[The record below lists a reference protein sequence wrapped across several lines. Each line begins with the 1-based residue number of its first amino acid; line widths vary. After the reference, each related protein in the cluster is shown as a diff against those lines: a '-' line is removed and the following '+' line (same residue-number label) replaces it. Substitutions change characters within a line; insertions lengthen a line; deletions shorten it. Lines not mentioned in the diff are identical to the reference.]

1 MKKMKTGEETP
12 YKDRDGKAI
21 KVHSYVADATGARY
35 YINSACQ
42 AVPVGEGAAVP
53 LDELVNDKELGV
65 RLLSAAEVS
74 KLETER
80 SATTRETPSA
90 KQARIDKKNDAA
102 AVRATKDAAAG
113 KEEEE
118 EEVTADDVKKE
129 LEMIVKMMPD
139 EMLADE
145 LKRRGYILQG
155 IKINIKRI

>member
-1 MKKMKTGEETP
+1 MSKMKTGEETP

-53 LDELVNDKELGV
+53 LEELVNDKELGV
-65 RLLSAAEVS
+65 RLLSAAEVG

-80 SATTRETPSA
+80 SATTRETPAA

-118 EEVTADDVKKE
+118 ATDDDIRKD
-129 LEMIVKMMPD
+129 LEMIVKLMPD

>member
-1 MKKMKTGEETP
+1 MKKMQTGEETP

-53 LDELVNDKELGV
+53 LEELVNDKELGV
-65 RLLSAAEVS
+65 RLLSAAEVG

-80 SATTRETPSA
+80 SATTRETPAA

-118 EEVTADDVKKE
+118 ETDDDVKKD
-129 LEMIVKMMPD
+129 LEMIVKLMPD

>member
-1 MKKMKTGEETP
+1 MKKLKTGEETP

-21 KVHSYVADATGARY
+21 KVHAYVADATGARY

-53 LDELVNDKELGV
+53 LEELVNDKELGV

-90 KQARIDKKNDAA
+90 KQAAIDKKNDKEAA
-102 AVRATKDAAAG
+102 RLTKDAQDG
-113 KEEEE
+113 KKVEEEITE
-118 EEVTADDVKKE
+118 DDVRSE
-129 LEMIVKMMPD
+129 LQTLVKFMPD

>member
-1 MKKMKTGEETP
+1 MSKMKTGEETP

-53 LDELVNDKELGV
+53 LEELVNDKELGV
-65 RLLSAAEVS
+65 RLLSAAEVC

-80 SATTRETPSA
+80 SATTRETPAA

-118 EEVTADDVKKE
+118 VTADDVKKE
-129 LEMIVKMMPD
+129 LEMIVKLMPD

>member
-1 MKKMKTGEETP
+1 MSKMKTGEETP

-42 AVPVGEGAAVP
+42 AVPVGDGAAVP
-53 LDELVNDKELGV
+53 LEELVNDQELGV
-65 RLLSAAEVS
+65 RLLSAAEVC

-80 SATTRETPSA
+80 SATTRETPAA

-118 EEVTADDVKKE
+118 VTADDVKKE
-129 LEMIVKMMPD
+129 LEMIVKLMPD

>member
-1 MKKMKTGEETP
+1 MKKLKTGEETP

-53 LDELVNDKELGV
+53 LEELVNDKELGV
-65 RLLSAAEVS
+65 RLLSAAEVC

-80 SATTRETPSA
+80 SATTRQTPAA

-118 EEVTADDVKKE
+118 VTADDVKKE
-129 LEMIVKMMPD
+129 LEMIVKLMPD

>member
-42 AVPVGEGAAVP
+42 AVHVGEGAAVP
-53 LDELVNDKELGV
+53 LEELVNDKELGV
-65 RLLSAAEVS
+65 RLLSAAEVG
-74 KLETER
+74 KLESER
-80 SATTRETPSA
+80 SASTRETPAA
-90 KQARIDKKNDAA
+90 KQARIDKKNDEEAA
-102 AVRATKDAAAG
+102 RATKDAAAG
-113 KEEEE
+113 KKE
-118 EEVTADDVKKE
+118 EEVTADDAMKE
-129 LEMIVKMMPD
+129 LEMIVKLMPD

-145 LKRRGYILQG
+145 LKRRGYMLQG

>member
-1 MKKMKTGEETP
+1 MKKMQTGEETP

-53 LDELVNDKELGV
+53 LEELVNDKELGV
-65 RLLSAAEVS
+65 RLLSAAEVV

-80 SATTRETPSA
+80 SATTRETPAA

-118 EEVTADDVKKE
+118 VTADDVKKE
-129 LEMIVKMMPD
+129 LEMIVKLMPD

>member
-1 MKKMKTGEETP
+1 MSKMKTGEETP

-42 AVPVGEGAAVP
+42 AVPVGEGAAAP
-53 LDELVNDKELGV
+53 LEELVNDKELGV
-65 RLLSAAEVS
+65 RLLSAAEVV
-74 KLETER
+74 KLESER
-80 SATTRETPSA
+80 SATTRETPAA

-102 AVRATKDAAAG
+102 AVRATKDAAVG
-113 KEEEE
+113 KEE

-129 LEMIVKMMPD
+129 LEMIVKLMPD

>member
-53 LDELVNDKELGV
+53 LEELVNDKELGV
-65 RLLSAAEVS
+65 RLLSAAEVV

-80 SATTRETPSA
+80 SATTRETPAA
-90 KQARIDKKNDAA
+90 KQAAIDKKNDKEAA
-102 AVRATKDAAAG
+102 RLTKVAQDG
-113 KEEEE
+113 KKVEEEITE
-118 EEVTADDVKKE
+118 DDVRSE
-129 LEMIVKMMPD
+129 LQTLLKFMPD

>member
-1 MKKMKTGEETP
+1 MKKMQTGEETP

-53 LDELVNDKELGV
+53 LEELVNDKELGV
-65 RLLSAAEVS
+65 RLLSAAEVG

-80 SATTRETPSA
+80 SATTRETPAA
-90 KQARIDKKNDAA
+90 KQARIDKKNDEA

-118 EEVTADDVKKE
+118 ETDDDIKND
-129 LEMIVKMMPD
+129 LEMIVKLMPD

>member
-1 MKKMKTGEETP
+1 MKKMQTGEETP

-53 LDELVNDKELGV
+53 LEELVNDKELGV
-65 RLLSAAEVS
+65 RLLSAAEVG

-80 SATTRETPSA
+80 SASTRETPAA
-90 KQARIDKKNDAA
+90 KQASIDKKNDAE

-118 EEVTADDVKKE
+118 ATDDDIRKD
-129 LEMIVKMMPD
+129 LEMIVKLMPD

>member
-1 MKKMKTGEETP
+1 MKKLKTGEETP

-53 LDELVNDKELGV
+53 LEELVNDKELGV
-65 RLLSAAEVS
+65 RLLSAAEVC

-80 SATTRETPSA
+80 SATTRETPAA

-118 EEVTADDVKKE
+118 ATDDDIKKD
-129 LEMIVKMMPD
+129 LEMIVKLMPD

>member
-1 MKKMKTGEETP
+1 MKSRKTGEETP

-53 LDELVNDKELGV
+53 LEELVNDKELGV
-65 RLLSAAEVS
+65 RVLSAAEVG
-74 KLETER
+74 KLESER
-80 SATTRETPSA
+80 SATSRETPSA
-90 KQARIDKKNDAA
+90 KQQQIDAKNDEEAA
-102 AVRATKDAAAG
+102 KRTRLAKEG
-113 KEEEE
+113 KLEITEE
-118 EEVTADDVKKE
+118 DIKSE
-129 LEMIVKMMPD
+129 LQMILKLMPD

-145 LKRRGYILQG
+145 LKRRGYMLQA

>member
-1 MKKMKTGEETP
+1 MKKMQTGEETP

-35 YINSACQ
+35 FINSACQ

-53 LDELVNDKELGV
+53 LEELVNDKELGV
-65 RLLSAAEVS
+65 RLLSAAEVG

-80 SATTRETPSA
+80 SATTRETPAA
-90 KQARIDKKNDAA
+90 KQARIDKKNDEEAA
-102 AVRATKDAAAG
+102 RATKDAAAG

-118 EEVTADDVKKE
+118 ATDDDIKKD
-129 LEMIVKMMPD
+129 LEMIVKLMPD

>member
-1 MKKMKTGEETP
+1 MSKMKTGEETP

-53 LDELVNDKELGV
+53 LEELVNDKELGV
-65 RLLSAAEVS
+65 RLLSAAEVC

-80 SATTRETPSA
+80 SATTRETPAA

-118 EEVTADDVKKE
+118 VTADDVKKE
-129 LEMIVKMMPD
+129 LEMIAKLMPD

-145 LKRRGYILQG
+145 LKRRGYILQC

>member
-1 MKKMKTGEETP
+1 MKKLKTGEETP

-53 LDELVNDKELGV
+53 LEELVNDKELGV
-65 RLLSAAEVS
+65 RLLSAAEVG

-80 SATTRETPSA
+80 SATTRETPAA

-118 EEVTADDVKKE
+118 ISKEDVEKE
-129 LEMIVKMMPD
+129 LHLLMQMIPD
-139 EMLADE
+139 ELLADE